1 MILTAKEFME
11 MLKIS
16 RSKMD
21 LLIREGIPHMKVGQ
35 LIRFDEDEVMKWL
48 NKKYKKQIHFFK
60 RGWVRPGRARP
71 GMAWRG
77 EARDRNHLRVVI
89 KD

>member
-48 NKKYKKQIHFFK
+48 NKKYKK
-60 RGWVRPGRARP
+60 
-71 GMAWRG
+71 
-77 EARDRNHLRVVI
+77 
-89 KD
+89 